1 MVAFDSKTYSKRLLH
16 LISWSHWFTFFNILT
31 AIGLSSFYIFSEGG
45 PETLLGQFYL
55 ITTWFSHMGFLTF
68 MTFVLILFPITLI
81 FPHTRF
87 IRATASVVFT
97 IQLLVLLLDAYI
109 YNSLGYH
116 LNASSYAQIFDLITT
131 QIQQN
136 SRSFWFVSIVLILV
150 IFAFELIVSNYAWKH
165 LRDLQKVVIAKFIVI
180 GLVCSFFFSH
190 MLHIWAD
197 ANLEYDILRQDTVLP
212 LSYPSTAKTLLT
224 KYGMFDREAYIERTT
239 SPLAFT
245 DAIPQYPVLNGQC
258 IAKSTI
264 QQSVFMVVND
274 KMLTAKQIKQ
284 FKQRN
289 TQNQLTLEHHID
301 NALPKNAWFN
311 LFYSLPSIY
320 KDDLIKQKTN
330 PLLFQLLERNKL
342 ASSYTLIQNNDDKN
356 NLSEQESFG
365 FEHLFNEQTT
375 LNNISTLVFANK
387 LNNIPVGLHLF
398 YFADSNSYQFEL
410 FMDALL
416 LAQKA
421 KQTKDIIWVTS
432 VGNEAK
438 TTSLSIKPSLLI
450 LPNTKNKTVSHLTSH
465 MDIQPTLM
473 NGWFDCDID
482 EKKYSNGKNLW
493 KVEKDRIIANT
504 MDDGIMVFSKDKS
517 VFINQNG
524 NFQSYSRQLAAPIMV
539 KPDFPLMI
547 DGVNFIKQFSQQA
560 NKVGNK

>member
-16 LISWSHWFTFFNILT
+16 LISWSHWFTFFNIIA

-55 ITTWFSHMGFLTF
+55 VSTWFSHMGFLTF

-81 FPHTRF
+81 YPNTRF

-116 LNASSYAQIFDLITT
+116 LNASSSAQILDLIST
-131 QIQQN
+131 QIQSN
-136 SRSFWFVSIVLILV
+136 SRMFWFISILLTLA
-150 IFAFELIVSNYAWKH
+150 IFSFELTLSNYAWKH
-165 LRDLQKVVIAKFIVI
+165 LRDLQKVIFAKFIVA

-190 MLHIWAD
+190 ILHIWAD

-224 KYGMFDREAYIERTT
+224 KYGMFDREDYIERTT

-245 DAIPQYPVLNGQC
+245 NAIPQYPLLNEQC
-258 IAKSTI
+258 SPKSSI
-264 QQSVFMVVND
+264 LQSVFMVVND
-274 KMLTAKQIKQ
+274 EMLTSKQIKQ

-289 TQNQLTLEHHID
+289 TENELTFEHHID

-320 KDDLIKQKTN
+320 QDGLVRQNAT
-330 PLLFQLLERNKL
+330 PLLFQVLNVNSL
-342 ASSYTLIQNNDDKN
+342 ATSYTLIHGQDVKAGGN
-356 NLSEQESFG
+356 EQQKYG
-365 FEHLFNEQTT
+365 FEHLFNDQKT
-375 LNNISTLVFANK
+375 LSNISTLVFANK

-421 KQTKDIIWVTS
+421 KQSKDIIWVTS
-432 VGNEAK
+432 VGNESK

-450 LPNTKNKTVSHLTSH
+450 LPNSESKTVSHLTSH

-473 NGWFDCDID
+473 NHWLNCDVN
-482 EKKYSNGKNLW
+482 EKSYSNGKDL
-493 KVEKDRIIANT
+493 VELKKDRIIANT
-504 MDDGIMVFSKDKS
+504 MEDGIMVFSKDKS

-524 NFQSYSRQLAAPIMV
+524 NFESYSRQLAAPIMV
-539 KPDFPLMI
+539 NSDFPLMI
-547 DGVNFIKQFSQQA
+547 DGVNFIKQFSQQSSKVN
-560 NKVGNK
+560 NK

>member
-16 LISWSHWFTFFNILT
+16 LISWSHWFTFFNIIA

-45 PETLLGQFYL
+45 PETFLGQFYL

-97 IQLLVLLLDAYI
+97 LQLLILLLDAYI

-116 LNASSYAQIFDLITT
+116 LNASSSAQIVDLIST
-131 QIQQN
+131 QIQHN
-136 SRSFWFVSIVLILV
+136 SRMFWFVSIVLTLFIL
-150 IFAFELIVSNYAWKH
+150 AFELILSNYAWKH
-165 LRDLQKVVIAKFIVI
+165 LRDLQKVVFAKFVVI

-190 MLHIWAD
+190 LLHIWAD

-245 DAIPQYPVLNGQC
+245 NAIPQYPLLNEACVSQ
-258 IAKSTI
+258 TPI
-264 QQSVFMVVND
+264 QKSVFMVVND
-274 KMLTAKQIKQ
+274 VSLTDKQIKQ

-301 NALPKNAWFN
+301 NALHKNAWFN

-320 KDDLIKQKTN
+320 QEGLEEQKAI
-330 PLLFQLLERNKL
+330 PFLFQLLDRNKL
-342 ASSYTLIQNNDDKN
+342 ASSYTMIHDKIN
-356 NLSEQESFG
+356 KELVSESQG
-365 FEHLFNEQTT
+365 FEHLFSQQTT
-375 LNNISTLVFANK
+375 LDNISSLVFADK
-387 LNNIPVGLHLF
+387 LNSLPVGLHLF
-398 YFADSNSYQFEL
+398 YFADSNTYQFEL

-416 LAQKA
+416 LAQKT
-421 KQTKDIIWVTS
+421 KQTKDIIWITS
-432 VGNEAK
+432 VGNK
-438 TTSLSIKPSLLI
+438 TKATSLSIKPSLLI
-450 LPNTKNKTVSHLTSH
+450 LPESKSKTVSHLTSH
-465 MDIQPTLM
+465 MDIQPTLIQEWL
-473 NGWFDCDID
+473 NCDIN
-482 EKKYSNGKNLW
+482 ETTYSNGKNVLRLS
-493 KVEKDRIIANT
+493 KDRIIANT
-504 MDDGIMVFSKDKS
+504 MDDGMMVFSKDKS
-517 VFINQNG
+517 VFIDQNG

-539 KPDFPLMI
+539 NSDFPLMI
-547 DGVNFIKQFSQQA
+547 DGVNFIKQFSKQA
-560 NKVGNK
+560 EKLNNK

>member
-16 LISWSHWFTFFNILT
+16 LISWSHWFTFFNIIA

-45 PETLLGQFYL
+45 PETFLGQFYL

-97 IQLLVLLLDAYI
+97 LQLLILLLDAYI

-116 LNASSYAQIFDLITT
+116 LNASSSAQIVDLIST
-131 QIQQN
+131 QIQHN
-136 SRSFWFVSIVLILV
+136 SRMFWFVSIVLTLFIL
-150 IFAFELIVSNYAWKH
+150 AFELILSNYAWKH
-165 LRDLQKVVIAKFIVI
+165 LRDLQKVVFAKFVVI

-190 MLHIWAD
+190 LLHIWAD

-245 DAIPQYPVLNGQC
+245 NAIPQYPLLNEACVSQ
-258 IAKSTI
+258 TPI
-264 QQSVFMVVND
+264 QKSVFMVVND
-274 KMLTAKQIKQ
+274 VSLTDKQIKQ

-301 NALPKNAWFN
+301 NALHKNAWFN

-320 KDDLIKQKTN
+320 QEGLEEQKAI
-330 PLLFQLLERNKL
+330 PLLFQLLDRNKL
-342 ASSYTLIQNNDDKN
+342 ASSYTMIHDKIN
-356 NLSEQESFG
+356 KELVSESQG
-365 FEHLFNEQTT
+365 FEHLFSQQTT
-375 LNNISTLVFANK
+375 LDNISSLVFADK
-387 LNNIPVGLHLF
+387 LNSLPVGLHLF
-398 YFADSNSYQFEL
+398 YFADSNTYQFEL

-416 LAQKA
+416 LAQKT
-421 KQTKDIIWVTS
+421 KQTKDIIWITS
-432 VGNEAK
+432 VGNK
-438 TTSLSIKPSLLI
+438 TKATSLSIKPSLLI
-450 LPNTKNKTVSHLTSH
+450 LPESKSKTVSHLTSH
-465 MDIQPTLM
+465 MDIQPTLIQEWL
-473 NGWFDCDID
+473 NCEIN
-482 EKKYSNGKNLW
+482 ETTYSNGKNVLRLS
-493 KVEKDRIIANT
+493 KDRIIANT
-504 MDDGIMVFSKDKS
+504 MDDGMMVFSKDKS
-517 VFINQNG
+517 VFIDQNG

-539 KPDFPLMI
+539 NSDFPLMI
-547 DGVNFIKQFSQQA
+547 DGVNFIKQFSKQA
-560 NKVGNK
+560 EKLNNK

>member
-1 MVAFDSKTYSKRLLH
+1 MVTFDSKSYSKRLLH
-16 LISWSHWFTFFNILT
+16 LISWSHWFTFFNIIV

-55 ITTWFSHMGFLTF
+55 VSTWFSHMGFLTF
-68 MTFVLILFPITLI
+68 LTFVLILFPITLI
-81 FPHTRF
+81 YPNTRF

-116 LNASSYAQIFDLITT
+116 LNASSSAQIVDLIST
-131 QIQQN
+131 QIQDN
-136 SRSFWFVSIVLILV
+136 SRIFWFISIVLTLA
-150 IFAFELIVSNYAWKH
+150 IFAFELTVSNYAWKH
-165 LRDLQKVVIAKFIVI
+165 LRDLQKVVMAKYVVA
-180 GLVCSFFFSH
+180 GLVGSFFFSH
-190 MLHIWAD
+190 ILHIWAD

-245 DAIPQYPVLNGQC
+245 DAIPQYPVLTEQC
-258 IAKSTI
+258 STKATI

-274 KMLTAKQIKQ
+274 DILTLKQIKQ

-289 TQNQLTLEHHID
+289 KENQLTLEHHID
-301 NALPKNAWFN
+301 NALPKSAWFN

-320 KDDLIKQKTN
+320 QEGLIEQNAT
-330 PLLFQLLERNKL
+330 PLLFKLLNKKKL
-342 ASSYTLIQNNDDKN
+342 ATSYTLINDKVGKIELQN
-356 NLSEQESFG
+356 FG
-365 FEHLFNEQTT
+365 FEDLFNQHTT

-387 LNNIPVGLHLF
+387 LNTIPTGLHLF

-410 FMDALL
+410 FIDALL

-421 KQTKDIIWVTS
+421 KQTKDIIWITS
-432 VGNEAK
+432 LGNESK
-438 TTSLSIKPSLLI
+438 KTSLSIKPSLLI
-450 LPNTKNKTVSHLTSH
+450 LPNSESKTVSHLTSH

-473 NGWFDCDID
+473 NRWLNCDID
-482 EKKYSNGKNLW
+482 EKTYSNGKDLLEL
-493 KVEKDRIIANT
+493 KKDRIIANT
-504 MDDGIMVFSKDKS
+504 MEDGIMVFRKDKS

-524 NFQSYSRQLAAPIMV
+524 NFESYSRQLAAPIMV
-539 KPDFPLMI
+539 NSDFPLMI
-547 DGVNFIKQFSQQA
+547 DGVNFIKQFSQQS
-560 NKVGNK
+560 NKVNNK

>member
-16 LISWSHWFTFFNILT
+16 LISWSHWFTFFNIIA

-45 PETLLGQFYL
+45 PETFLGQFYL

-97 IQLLVLLLDAYI
+97 LQLLILLLDAYI

-116 LNASSYAQIFDLITT
+116 LNASSSAQIVDLIST
-131 QIQQN
+131 QIQHN
-136 SRSFWFVSIVLILV
+136 SRMFWFVSIVLTLFIL
-150 IFAFELIVSNYAWKH
+150 AFELILSNYAWKH
-165 LRDLQKVVIAKFIVI
+165 LRDLQKVVFAKFVVI

-190 MLHIWAD
+190 LLHIWAD

-245 DAIPQYPVLNGQC
+245 NAIPQYPLLNEACVSQ
-258 IAKSTI
+258 TPI
-264 QQSVFMVVND
+264 QKSVFMVVND
-274 KMLTAKQIKQ
+274 VSLTDKQIKQ

-301 NALPKNAWFN
+301 NALHKNAWFN

-320 KDDLIKQKTN
+320 QEGLEEQKAI
-330 PLLFQLLERNKL
+330 PLLFQLLDRNKL
-342 ASSYTLIQNNDDKN
+342 ASSYTMIHDKIN
-356 NLSEQESFG
+356 KELVSESQG
-365 FEHLFNEQTT
+365 FEHLFSQQTT
-375 LNNISTLVFANK
+375 LDNISSLVFADK
-387 LNNIPVGLHLF
+387 LNSLPVGLHLF
-398 YFADSNSYQFEL
+398 YFADSNTYQFEL

-416 LAQKA
+416 LAQKT
-421 KQTKDIIWVTS
+421 KQTKDIIWITS
-432 VGNEAK
+432 VGNK
-438 TTSLSIKPSLLI
+438 TKATSLSIKPSLLI
-450 LPNTKNKTVSHLTSH
+450 LPESKSKTVSHLTSH
-465 MDIQPTLM
+465 MDIQPTLIQEWL
-473 NGWFDCDID
+473 NCDIN
-482 EKKYSNGKNLW
+482 ETTYSNGKNVLRLS
-493 KVEKDRIIANT
+493 KDRIIANT
-504 MDDGIMVFSKDKS
+504 MEDGMMVFSKDKS
-517 VFINQNG
+517 VFIDQNG

-539 KPDFPLMI
+539 NSDFPLMI
-547 DGVNFIKQFSQQA
+547 DGVNFIKQFSKQA
-560 NKVGNK
+560 EKLNNK

>member
-16 LISWSHWFTFFNILT
+16 LISWSHWFTFFNIIA

-45 PETLLGQFYL
+45 PETLLGHFYL
-55 ITTWFSHMGFLTF
+55 VSTWFSHMGFLTF

-81 FPHTRF
+81 YPNTRF

-116 LNASSYAQIFDLITT
+116 LNASSSAQIFDLIST
-131 QIQQN
+131 QIQSN
-136 SRSFWFVSIVLILV
+136 SRMFWFISIVLTLA
-150 IFAFELIVSNYAWKH
+150 IFSFELTVSNYAWKH
-165 LRDLQKVVIAKFIVI
+165 LRDLQKVVFAKFVVA

-190 MLHIWAD
+190 ILHIWAD

-245 DAIPQYPVLNGQC
+245 DAIPEYPAISDQC
-258 IAKSTI
+258 SKSSTM
-264 QQSVFMVVND
+264 QSVFMVVND
-274 KMLTAKQIKQ
+274 EMLTPKQIKQ
-284 FKQRN
+284 FKLRN
-289 TQNQLTLEHHID
+289 TENSLTLEHHID
-301 NALPKNAWFN
+301 NALPKSAWFN

-320 KDDLIKQKTN
+320 QDGLVEQNAT
-330 PLLFQLLERNKL
+330 PLLFQVFNNNKL
-342 ASSYTLIQNNDDKN
+342 ATSYTLIHGKDVKTDGDDIQKY
-356 NLSEQESFG
+356 G
-365 FEHLFNEQTT
+365 FEHLFTEQKK
-375 LNNISTLVFANK
+375 LNNISSLVFANK

-421 KQTKDIIWVTS
+421 KETKDIIWITS
-432 VGNEAK
+432 IGNESK
-438 TTSLSIKPSLLI
+438 TTAFSIKPSLLI
-450 LPNTKNKTVSHLTSH
+450 LPNSKSKTVSHLTSH

-473 NGWFDCDID
+473 NHWLNCSVN
-482 EKKYSNGKNLW
+482 EKLYSNGKDLL
-493 KVEKDRIIANT
+493 KLKKDRIIANT
-504 MDDGIMVFSKDKS
+504 MEDGIMVFSKDKS

-524 NFQSYSRQLAAPIMV
+524 NFESYSRQLAAPIMV
-539 KPDFPLMI
+539 NSDFPLMI
-547 DGVNFIKQFSQQA
+547 DGVNFIKQFSQQT
-560 NKVGNK
+560 NKVNNK